1 MLKIPFL
8 FITVFGDGSVVPG
21 EAKWW
26 MLGQWLLEVRSTN
39 GPEVSAALT
48 QSSHNVTAAS

>member
-1 MLKIPFL
+1 MVDAWP
-8 FITVFGDGSVVPG
+8 VVG
-21 EAKWW
+21 
-26 MLGQWLLEVRSTN
+26 EVRSTN